1 MVLAAH
7 TRGIRRVIVPE
18 PQSREAAMVPGM
30 EVLGLRSLAQVIA
43 ELKGAEVPEAPP
55 VAPMSG
61 QRLLSWR
68 GQDRHEEVDLADLR
82 GMHDARY
89 AVEVAAAGGHHVML
103 AGPKGSGKTSLAER
117 ISGILPDLASDEAL
131 ELTAI
136 HSLAGALEPTD
147 DVRVRP
153 PFAAP
158 HHSSSKAAL
167 LGGGSGRVRPGE
179 ISRSHCGVLFLDE
192 FPLLAVDVIEALRQP
207 LESGEVTI
215 ARGEETATFP
225 ARAMVV
231 LAANPCPCGD
241 FAPSQG
247 ENRCQCKE
255 THRRDYRRKLS
266 GPLLDRVD
274 ITRNL
279 EPLQRHAGRDPFAVD
294 ESTVTVRARVTAAR
308 SRQAVRFAG
317 RGWRLNSQVPGPQ
330 LAEHW
335 PLAPEAARALE
346 DELYDGRLTFRGAVR
361 VHRLAWTVADLR
373 GLPRPGPSELDIA
386 LGCEP
391 ASRCRCGRSSVP
403 DERARVGTV
412 RAGRAVPGR
421 GARARQDA
429 RARQRARCNR
439 RPRGPL
445 AGVDGGDER
454 DRLVAERLSAIDP
467 AAELERARA
476 LRLRFVVPGDDEWPT
491 RLDDLRFVDALHE
504 RSGVPLGLWVKGPM
518 RLDTLDESVS
528 VVGARSASTYGATV
542 SGEIAC
548 TAARWVG
555 RRCPARRSE
564 STKRPTEARSPGTAG
579 LLRCS
584 PAERTG
590 STRERTESFSSTSGP
605 ITPWSRRPPRAGR
618 PRGSGFWP
626 ATG

>member
-1 MVLAAH
+1 MPVASTRTISLQGTVGHLIDVQADVSPGTVGTTMVGRPDVTLNEAKERCRMAVLNSELDWPSTRRVTILLSPADLMKRGTHFDLAIAVAVVAASDKAHCLALADTVMIGELTLTGGLRSVPGVLPMVLAAQA
-7 TRGIRRVIVPE
+7 RGIRRVIVPE

-61 QRLLSWR
+61 HRLLSWR

-131 ELTAI
+131 ELTAV

-147 DVRVRP
+147 DLRVRP

-192 FPLLAVDVIEALRQP
+192 FPLLAVDVIESLRQP

-247 ENRCQCKE
+247 QNRCRCKE
-255 THRRDYRRKLS
+255 THRRDYQRKLS

-274 ITRNL
+274 IVRNL
-279 EPLQRHAGRDPFAVD
+279 EPLQRHEGRDPFAVD
-294 ESTVTVRARVTAAR
+294 ESTTTVRARVTAAR
-308 SRQAVRFAG
+308 ARQAVRFSG

-330 LAEHW
+330 LSEHW
-335 PLAPEAARALE
+335 PLAPEAARTLE

-373 GLPRPGPSELDIA
+373 GLTRPGPSELHVA
-386 LGCEP
+386 LQL
-391 ASRCRCGRSSVP
+391 
-403 DERARVGTV
+403 
-412 RAGRAVPGR
+412 RAGEPLPLRA
-421 GARARQDA
+421 
-429 RARQRARCNR
+429 
-439 RPRGPL
+439 
-445 AGVDGGDER
+445 
-454 DRLVAERLSAIDP
+454 
-467 AAELERARA
+467 LERA
-476 LRLRFVVPGDDEWPT
+476 G
-491 RLDDLRFVDALHE
+491 
-504 RSGVPLGLWVKGPM
+504 
-518 RLDTLDESVS
+518 
-528 VVGARSASTYGATV
+528 
-542 SGEIAC
+542 
-548 TAARWVG
+548 
-555 RRCPARRSE
+555 
-564 STKRPTEARSPGTAG
+564 
-579 LLRCS
+579 
-584 PAERTG
+584 
-590 STRERTESFSSTSGP
+590 
-605 ITPWSRRPPRAGR
+605 
-618 PRGSGFWP
+618 
-626 ATG
+626 